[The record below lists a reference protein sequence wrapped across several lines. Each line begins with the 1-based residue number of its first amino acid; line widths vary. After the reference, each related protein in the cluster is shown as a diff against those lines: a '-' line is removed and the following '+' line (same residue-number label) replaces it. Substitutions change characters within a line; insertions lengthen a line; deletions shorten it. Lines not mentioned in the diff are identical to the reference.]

1 IIAQQYKQ
9 LSSSGLVEIT
19 QDPVTGTNAPIDIM
33 KLPNGQDCFVLT
45 TDPQGQ
51 VRFRVYPKERATGRI
66 DFLAK
71 IHDLTREEYTAAIC
85 IYPDYSKNHPLANP
99 FINEMEEG
107 GTLKK
112 LSGQTDFTVSVNSY
126 AGYMVADPTD
136 VIAFFTLY
144 DGITTKDDE
153 TTPKTLLSPTY
164 RANNVHQIEDRVF
177 SFSYDQLEPNKPGG
191 IYYAVISKQQ
201 GITYSDS
208 LYMNYVNYDA
218 SPGSNKNR
226 FFDKPK
232 VYSTYIQKKDIKPNS
247 DDGIVN
253 ESSLVNFDM
262 ISTGLNFGLTDGSNN
277 KNKAGLYVVVQVSGA
292 GTQGNLPSPNQ
303 TGQVRVTVESPK
315 GTVNKL
321 YTLDLTTATLHT
333 DSTTN
338 HKFQIVTIPFC
349 LLKGIKVISDDQAS
363 RLYID
368 YVIKNATSGEEVA
381 SQVWGTDIYTYF
393 PTGGDPSGD
402 DEYYGCV

>member
-1 IIAQQYKQ
+1 MTT
-9 LSSSGLVEIT
+9 LS
-19 QDPVTGTNAPIDIM
+19 NAPIDIM
-33 KLPNGQDCFVLT
+33 KLPSGQDCFVLT

-51 VRFRVYPKERATGRI
+51 VRFRVYPKKRATGRI

-85 IYPDYSKNHPLANP
+85 IYPNFSKNHPLDNP
-99 FINEMEEG
+99 FINEIEEG

-112 LSGQTDFTVSVNSY
+112 LPGQTDFTVSVNSY
-126 AGYMVADPTD
+126 FGYMQPDPTD

-144 DGITTKDDE
+144 DGITNKDDE

-164 RANNVHQIEDRVF
+164 RVNNIHQIEDRVF

-191 IYYAVISKQQ
+191 IYYAVISKKQ
-201 GITYSDS
+201 GIMYSDS
-208 LYMNYVNYDA
+208 LYMNYVNYYA

-226 FFDKPK
+226 LYDKPQ
-232 VYSTYIQKKDIKPNS
+232 VYSSYIQKSVIKPS
-247 DDGIVN
+247 SGDGIVN
-253 ESSLVNFDM
+253 ESSPVNFNT
-262 ISTGLNFGLTDGSNN
+262 ISAGLNFDDGSDN
-277 KNKAGLYVVVQVSGA
+277 KNKAGLYVVVQVSGT
-292 GTQGNLPSPNQ
+292 GTQRNLPSLNQ
-303 TGQVRVTVESPK
+303 TGQVRATIESPK

-321 YTLDLTTATLHT
+321 YTLDLTTANLYT
-333 DSTTN
+333 DSNTN

-349 LLKGIKVISDDQAS
+349 LLKGIKAIGDDQES

-368 YVIKNATSGEEVA
+368 YVIKDATSGTEIA
-381 SQVWGTDIYTYF
+381 SQVWVTDIYTYF
-393 PTGGDPSGD
+393 PTGDDPSGD